1 MSLGGNVR
9 TCGLWALCA
18 GVSAASAFGQT
29 SAPTVLA
36 TSEVGDHALHA
47 RAPGLPQDAA
57 SLDTTRPNTTQM
69 DTTQRAQRYV
79 DERIAVWRQRLKLE
93 DWRISAVMTRRIDLA
108 PQTLGGIRWDKSKKS
123 AVIWVLDPVDYALPF
138 PAMLDDMEET
148 IVHELVHLELTSLP
162 HSEAHRGGSEE
173 RAVSGIA
180 GAMLDLDRRKQ

>member
-1 MSLGGNVR
+1 
-9 TCGLWALCA
+9 
-18 GVSAASAFGQT
+18 
-29 SAPTVLA
+29 
-36 TSEVGDHALHA
+36 
-47 RAPGLPQDAA
+47 
-57 SLDTTRPNTTQM
+57 M